1 MLQFAVAAALAS
13 FGVRRLDVA
22 SKYVQPPAAAEE
34 AGPGMDKPA
43 RSELPRL
50 DSRCTGPLLDAV
62 NLPIYTVPGPALS

>member
-34 AGPGMDKPA
+34 AGPGDGQA
-43 RSELPRL
+43 
-50 DSRCTGPLLDAV
+50 G
-62 NLPIYTVPGPALS
+62 